1 MNEFKINEN
10 QLQFDSI
17 KENSE
22 IENAKDICSETNS
35 LNQCEKL
42 ILGEEVYNNDKEC
55 EQLKNLDNNSD
66 SSNNSNSS
74 DG

>member
-1 MNEFKINEN
+1 MKISFS
-10 QLQFDSI
+10 LIPI

-42 ILGEEVYNNDKEC
+42 ILGVRGL
-55 EQLKNLDNNSD
+55 Q
-66 SSNNSNSS
+66 
-74 DG
+74 

>member
-17 KENSE
+17 KENNE
-22 IENAKDICSETNS
+22 IENVKDLFSEANS

-42 ILGEEVYNNDKEC
+42 IFGEEAYNNDKEC
-55 EQLKNLDNNSD
+55 EQFKKS
-66 SSNNSNSS
+66 
-74 DG
+74 